1 MQPRSTKIVFVT
13 LIAVANAL
21 MAGCASFNHTG
32 PESSR
37 IDPATLD
44 AGAAIRNAN
53 AEAQWPS
60 QQWWHAL
67 GDPQLNGLVERSLD
81 KNPTLAVVQAR
92 VREAEAAADLAH
104 ASLYPR
110 VDGSMALG
118 RKHFPDN
125 TYYGPG
131 AYNHT
136 TTWNNT
142 AGLSLS
148 YNLDLWGRDHNA
160 LLRSLDASHAAATDE
175 RAAAVELQS
184 NVVRTYLT
192 LSLSFALRDIAV
204 STLEQQEHIASIAQ
218 RRLAG
223 GIGTRLDLSQAV
235 APLPEFK
242 RQIQVYDQTIA
253 LTRNQLA
260 ALTGDGPGFGES
272 ITRPVLSL
280 ATHAQLP
287 SNLPAELVGRRPD
300 VVAAKWM
307 VAAQARGIDVA
318 KAQFYPNVNLMASIT
333 QMAAGGTFLTFLHP
347 EGTGWM
353 AGPAITLPIF
363 DGGALRAQLGA
374 ASAQYDEAISRYNAV
389 LISALKDISDQVV
402 NVRSFDAQAED
413 SADSVAAAQDS
424 YQLADKGY
432 RRGLTDYP
440 NVLTAQMQLL
450 KAREGQAHVQASQL
464 QAYAS
469 LQTALG
475 GGAEIAFQSPNEKQ
489 MTPSD
494 HLTPF
499 GFNTSSKP
507 GEK

>member
-1 MQPRSTKIVFVT
+1 
-13 LIAVANAL
+13 LIAVASAL
-21 MAGCASFNHTG
+21 MAGCASFNHTA
-32 PESSR
+32 PEGSR
-37 IDPATLD
+37 VDAATLD
-44 AGAAIRNAN
+44 AGSAIRNAN

-60 QQWWHAL
+60 QEWWHAL
-67 GDPQLNGLVERSLD
+67 GDSQLNGLVERSLD
-81 KNPTLAVVQAR
+81 KNPTLAIAQAR

-104 ASLYPR
+104 ASLYPH

-148 YNLDLWGRDHNA
+148 YNLDLWGRDRNA
-160 LLRSLDASHAAATDE
+160 LLRSLDAAHAAATDE

-184 NVVRTYLT
+184 NVVRTYLN
-192 LSLSFALRDIAV
+192 LSLNFALRDIAV

-235 APLPEFK
+235 APLPELK
-242 RQIQVYDQTIA
+242 RQIQVYDQMIA

-272 ITRPVLSL
+272 IIRPSLSL
-280 ATHAQLP
+280 AMHAHIP
-287 SNLPAELVGRRPD
+287 SNLPAELLGRRPD

-347 EGTGWM
+347 EGTGWT

-363 DGGALRAQLGA
+363 EGGALRAQLGA
-374 ASAQYDEAISRYNAV
+374 ASAQYDEAIGHYNAV

-402 NVRSFDAQAED
+402 NVQSFDAQAEE
-413 SADSVAAAQDS
+413 SANSVAAAQDS

-432 RRGLTDYP
+432 RKGLTDYL

-450 KAREGQAHVQASQL
+450 RARDGQARVQTSQL

-475 GGAEIAFQSPNEKQ
+475 GGAEIAFNNPSEKQ

-494 HLTPF
+494 HLTLF
-499 GFNTSSKP
+499 GFNASSKP
-507 GEK
+507 SEK